1 MQHGDLRQSPEGKV
15 LPTTPEEIMKVLRPP
30 RLIISVPSAKR
41 PPALIRT
48 KLARQKYRENAVV
61 VTKTLI
67 SSLRTIFSDVGSRI
81 MEPNSGSR
89 ANYGAEGL
97 GEVALVREAGH
108 LCSDYDRFA

>member
-1 MQHGDLRQSPEGKV
+1 
-15 LPTTPEEIMKVLRPP
+15 MKGLSPP
-30 RLIISVPSAKR
+30 RLIISCAQGETTS
-41 PPALIRT
+41 PALIRT

-67 SSLRTIFSDVGSRI
+67 SSLRTILFSDVSSRI